1 MKPSNS
7 PQTATKTPSPNK
19 LPLDKGG
26 RGDSFGT
33 RQNYL
38 AQIHIAKKWATE
50 TMTGFS
56 EENYREM
63 LYPLMD
69 SQGISD
75 EIYPTAA
82 VLDDEHL
89 AKLLNCFKKLGWVG
103 HWKKPQK
110 VTKYTVPQAQGM
122 ITQAQANYIHALQR
136 KLKWDDARL
145 NSFVNRQAKKQ
156 TTISML
162 TSKEASTVIHGLT
175 KTLQTNEN

>member
-7 PQTATKTPSPNK
+7 PQTATKTPLK
-19 LPLDKGG
+19 HKAE
-26 RGDSFGT
+26 FGT

-38 AQIHIAKKWATE
+38 AQIHIAKKWAMQE
-50 TMTGFS
+50 VPGFS

-63 LYPLMD
+63 IYPLMD
-69 SQGISD
+69 NQGVPD

-110 VTKYTVPQAQGM
+110 VAKYTVPQAEGM
-122 ITQAQANYIHALQR
+122 ITQAQANYLHALQR
-136 KLKWDDARL
+136 KLKWDDAQL
-145 NSFVNRQAKKQ
+145 NNFVNRQTKKR
-156 TTISML
+156 TSLAML
-162 TSKEASTVIHGLT
+162 TNKEASSVIHGLT
-175 KTLQTNEN
+175 KTLKSHDK